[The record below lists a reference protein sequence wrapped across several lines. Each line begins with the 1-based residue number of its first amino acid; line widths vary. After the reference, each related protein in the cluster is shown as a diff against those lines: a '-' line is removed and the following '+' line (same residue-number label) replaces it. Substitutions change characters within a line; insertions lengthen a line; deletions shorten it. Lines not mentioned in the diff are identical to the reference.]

1 MQPAHLPP
9 LKLDWPEESMQSVR
23 TSHNYTPMPF
33 RRLLRW
39 SMLLSTV
46 LGFIILIPVATSGL
60 SVENV
65 LMTFGSSYSIGLA
78 APSLVFFLL
87 RWTMPI
93 AQARNWSPI
102 RAWSLA
108 VFIGGLIATIIY
120 AVIFGLFFI
129 AAHERLNFIIFWS
142 ILGSLLSASTTALF
156 YTAERVL
163 NDLEKGRQALRK
175 NAALSEE
182 LRLARMIQ
190 EGLLPDHAP
199 EINGLAIAGGC
210 FPAHE
215 VGGDLLSYDLTADG
229 RLCISVGDVT
239 GKSVSAAM
247 LMGIT
252 LGVLQSE
259 IYDHEEPA
267 AVLSELDRWLRT
279 KRQTNNFVALQVALF
294 NPQTSNMLLAN
305 AGQLAP
311 LRRRQHEVEF
321 LEIKGSLPLGMGPQ
335 MPHVQENISLQSG
348 DLLVFYTDGVVEA
361 QNVNGEM
368 WGFENLINL
377 VKTINSN
384 HPQEII
390 QTILAAIRSYSLNIE
405 PHDDITLVVV
415 AVH

>member
-1 MQPAHLPP
+1 MQAA
-9 LKLDWPEESMQSVR
+9 R
-23 TSHNYTPMPF
+23 TSYTYTPMPF

-39 SMLLSTV
+39 SMLLSTI
-46 LGFIILIPVATSGL
+46 LGFIILIPVATSGVKL
-60 SVENV
+60 ENV
-65 LMTFGSSYSIGLA
+65 LITFGSSYSISIA

-87 RWTMPI
+87 RWTIPI
-93 AQARNWSPI
+93 AQRRSWSPI

-108 VFIGGLIATIIY
+108 VFIGGLIASIIY

-129 AAHERLNFIIFWS
+129 PAPERLNFIIFWI
-142 ILGSLLSASTTALF
+142 ILGSLLSASTTAIF
-156 YTAERVL
+156 YTAERIL

-190 EGLLPDHAP
+190 EGLLPDQAP

-259 IYDHEEPA
+259 IYDHAEPA

-294 NPQTSNMLLAN
+294 NPQTSSMLLAN

-311 LRRRQHEVEF
+311 LRRRQQTVEF
-321 LEIKGSLPLGMGPQ
+321 LEIQGSLPLGMGPQ
-335 MPHVQENISLQSG
+335 MPHVQETISLQTG

-361 QNVNGEM
+361 QNAKGEM
-368 WGFENLINL
+368 WGFENLLNL
-377 VKTINSN
+377 VKTLPSN
-384 HPQEII
+384 HPQEFV
-390 QTILAAIRSYSLNIE
+390 QAILAAIRSYSHNIQ

-415 AVH
+415 AIQ